1 MTANARLSR
10 DASALFRRFTELSD
24 ADQLQTYQV
33 ILDYLTSRNIDLK
46 PDPKLEARAGATEA
60 IRRVV
65 EHLGIDDPTK
75 LEVKAFSS
83 APPEVRQGWTV
94 ARVINAHGTW
104 RAAREVAA
112 GERAATTARQRAVQR
127 GRGAQHLRS
136 DDYIAAVRRWLDDAP
151 PRLGTLDYDDWAREW
166 NATRAEG
173 ALRVPGYG
181 AIRVALGLHWPVV
194 RQIARGEI
202 SLAEAMREPKN
213 VRADGGSGLFVTS
226 IDIRVA
232 TGLTDYAVRVLT
244 TSEDFPICVL
254 LYLGNRYWLRSDV
267 KAHLAGEK
275 FPKRKL
281 HELNGKYI
289 GVKEAAKIIGVAHH
303 STRLLKGMPEPKYR
317 GGRALWL
324 KTDIEAWRDQRI
336 RDDVGRG
343 RWKRKKP

>member
-1 MTANARLSR
+1 M
-10 DASALFRRFTELSD
+10 
-24 ADQLQTYQV
+24 
-33 ILDYLTSRNIDLK
+33 ILDYLTSRNIGLK

-75 LEVKAFSS
+75 LEVKTFDS
-83 APPEVRQGWTV
+83 APAEVRQGWTV

-112 GERAATTARQRAVQR
+112 GERAVPTARQRAVQR
-127 GRGAQHLRS
+127 GRSAQHLRS
-136 DDYIAAVRRWLDDAP
+136 DDYIAAVRRWLGSAP
-151 PRLGTLDYDDWAREW
+151 PTLGTRDYNEWAREW
-166 NATRAEG
+166 NATCAEG
-173 ALRVPGYG
+173 ALRMPGYG
-181 AIRVALGLHWPVV
+181 AIRFTLGLHWSVV
-194 RQIARGEI
+194 RQVARGEI
-202 SLAEAMREPKN
+202 SMAQAMREPKN
-213 VRADGGSGLFVTS
+213 LRADGGSGLFVTS
-226 IDIRVA
+226 NDIGA
-232 TGLTDYAVRVLT
+232 INGLAIYAVTKLT
-244 TSEDFPICVL
+244 TTKDFPVCVL

-303 STRLLKGMPEPKYR
+303 STKRLKGMPEPKYR
-317 GGRALWL
+317 GGRSLWL

-336 RDDVGRG
+336 RDDVGTG